1 MPTTKECERNA
12 ELCLK
17 LASETKEIYA
27 KIALLELA
35 KVYRA
40 RTDHMEA
47 RSARE
52 LN

>member
-27 KIALLELA
+27 KIALLEFA
-35 KVYRA
+35 RDYCARA
-40 RTDHMEA
+40 DHVEA

-52 LN
+52 LI